1 MPSEYRTRAPWPDA
15 NLNAAYATKF
25 SSRLGRARTA
35 RKCAKRRVYLKLLF
49 CVLFFDVLVAVA
61 VVISELTQKDGGGK
75 KTANLV

>member
-1 MPSEYRTRAPWPDA
+1 
-15 NLNAAYATKF
+15 LNAAYATKF
-25 SSRLGRARTA
+25 TSRLGRAGTA

-49 CVLFFDVLVAVA
+49 CFLFFDVLVAI